1 MIIKPIQDKGLLARL
16 LEKGIEIL
24 LKKEC
29 KKIGEVEIDINAS
42 SIEIIKGL
50 IREVNIIAKEI
61 NYKDILFDKVELEAS
76 DVKIIFKINNKELSL
91 KNNFIVKFKISLSAN
106 SLKTI
111 LLSKTWNWIGDMI
124 IKELL
129 DQDKLEDI
137 KIEND
142 QISIKASK
150 DYKTVKEGKKIN
162 LKTKNGKLYL
172 ENKAHNKSIKIPIED
187 KVCISNVNIKNNLIN
202 ISAHSSV
209 SF

>member
-16 LEKGIEIL
+16 LEKCIEIL

-50 IREVNIIAKEI
+50 IREVNIIAEEI

-187 KVCISNVNIKNNLIN
+187 KVCISNVNIKDNLIN

>member
-50 IREVNIIAKEI
+50 IREVNIIAEEI

-187 KVCISNVNIKNNLIN
+187 KVCISNVNIKDNLIN

>member
-16 LEKGIEIL
+16 LEKCIEIL

-29 KKIGEVEIDINAS
+29 KKIGEVEIDFNAS
-42 SIEIIKGL
+42 SIEIIKGI
-50 IREVNIIAKEI
+50 IREVNIIAEEI

-76 DVKIIFKINNKELSL
+76 DVKIILKINNKELSL

-187 KVCISNVNIKNNLIN
+187 KVCISNVNIKDNLIN

>member
-16 LEKGIEIL
+16 LEKCIEIL

-29 KKIGEVEIDINAS
+29 KKIGEVEIDFNAS
-42 SIEIIKGL
+42 SIEIIKGI
-50 IREVNIIAKEI
+50 IREVNIIAEEI

-187 KVCISNVNIKNNLIN
+187 KVCISNVNIKDNLIN

>member
-172 ENKAHNKSIKIPIED
+172 ENQAHNKSIKIPIED
-187 KVCISNVNIKNNLIN
+187 KVCISNVNIKDNLIN

>member
-16 LEKGIEIL
+16 LEKCIEIL

-50 IREVNIIAKEI
+50 IREVNIIAEEI

-111 LLSKTWNWIGDMI
+111 LLSKKWNWIGDMI

-187 KVCISNVNIKNNLIN
+187 KVCISNVNIKDNLIN